1 MEKEVGDRTVI
12 KMRAEEKAHVR
23 NKFGEKMLQRLTRV

>member
-1 MEKEVGDRTVI
+1 MDKRGMEQEVGDRTVI

-23 NKFGEKMLQRLTRV
+23 RKF

>member
-1 MEKEVGDRTVI
+1 MEQEVGDRTVI

-23 NKFGEKMLQRLTRV
+23 NKFGKNASKA